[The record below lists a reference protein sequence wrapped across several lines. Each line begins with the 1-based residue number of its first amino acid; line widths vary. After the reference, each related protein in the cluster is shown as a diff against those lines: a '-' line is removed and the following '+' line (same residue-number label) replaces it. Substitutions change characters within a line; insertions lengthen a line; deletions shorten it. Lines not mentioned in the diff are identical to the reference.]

1 MSKSGLFAHFGS
13 KQELQLATVD
23 AAARRF
29 RAAVIEPALQAP
41 PTACR
46 ACGRWPTPTL
56 RTSTAAPT
64 RAAASGPRPRPST
77 TTGPARCATRSPPRS
92 TPGSASSSARRG
104 SPASAEP
111 GRFAFE
117 LYAVVMGA
125 NSRFRLG
132 GDRVVFGY
140 ARAAVERLLASCPA

>member
-23 AAARRF
+23 AAAKRF
-29 RAAVIEPALQAP
+29 REAVIEPAKEAP
-41 PTACR
+41 DGAARLRAMAAATSPISRATA
-46 ACGRWPTPTL
+46 
-56 RTSTAAPT
+56 T

-77 TTGPARCATRSPPRS
+77 TTAPARSATRSPPPS

-104 SPASAEP
+104 SPASP
-111 GRFAFE
+111 SPSRLAFE

-125 NSRFRLG
+125 NSRYRLA
-132 GDRVVFGY
+132 GDRRVFDY
-140 ARAAVERLLASCPA
+140 ARDRPRRLLAELPE